1 MMDGGA
7 LWFPD
12 LTVADPTY
20 ALPVL
25 TSLTFL
31 ATVELGAADGMQ
43 GQSADMLKN
52 LKNFMRGLAV
62 VMVPF
67 TASLPAVRFC
77 RMSHHLYSLLFF
89 KLCELASWLRSTQ
102 WASTQPLVLMRRSRK
117 VCPPGA
123 GCFHL
128 LDHVKLLLFVPD
140 AM

>member
-1 MMDGGA
+1 MLSAQHKVWSVRGALQVLLAEQCHSSAIGCLICVRARRQVPSMMDGGA
-7 LWFPD
+7 LWFPN

-67 TASLPAVRFC
+67 SASLPAVRAA
-77 RMSHHLYSLLFF
+77 R
-89 KLCELASWLRSTQ
+89 
-102 WASTQPLVLMRRSRK
+102 
-117 VCPPGA
+117 
-123 GCFHL
+123 
-128 LDHVKLLLFVPD
+128 
-140 AM
+140 

>member
-1 MMDGGA
+1 MMDGGV
-7 LWFPD
+7 LWFTD

-67 TASLPAVRFC
+67 TASLPAVRVP
-77 RMSHHLYSLLFF
+77 
-89 KLCELASWLRSTQ
+89 LASSDSHSGAKFAPIATLRSAAF
-102 WASTQPLVLMRRSRK
+102 WSL
-117 VCPPGA
+117 G
-123 GCFHL
+123 
-128 LDHVKLLLFVPD
+128 
-140 AM
+140 

>member
-1 MMDGGA
+1 LLVWLLSPHLRVSCAADGMLPPPQVPSLMDGGA
-7 LWFPD
+7 LWFTD
-12 LTVADPTY
+12 LTVADATY

-67 TASLPAVRFC
+67 TASLPAVRLCCLCSQNDFV
-77 RMSHHLYSLLFF
+77 RLDSLP
-89 KLCELASWLRSTQ
+89 WL
-102 WASTQPLVLMRRSRK
+102 
-117 VCPPGA
+117 
-123 GCFHL
+123 
-128 LDHVKLLLFVPD
+128 
-140 AM
+140 

>member
-1 MMDGGA
+1 MLLGHQVPSLMDGGA
-7 LWFPD
+7 LWFTD

-67 TASLPAVRFC
+67 TASLPAVRPRRPWC
-77 RMSHHLYSLLFF
+77 RNYSVLLHG
-89 KLCELASWLRSTQ
+89 LCPVVTSLGL
-102 WASTQPLVLMRRSRK
+102 
-117 VCPPGA
+117 
-123 GCFHL
+123 
-128 LDHVKLLLFVPD
+128 
-140 AM
+140 